1 MPLQTI
7 SAMKAAVIF
16 SIAVGLAVPAVYGQ
30 LRTAY
35 PERQSLRVY
44 QTVLPVFPRS
54 MLDQG
59 IFSGDV
65 RIVLD
70 VDEVGTLSEWLVVGY
85 THKNFA
91 DSVVGAVKRWHF
103 DPMLVQG
110 EPVPSQVELD
120 FNFKSEGVVISSVG
134 FGSTWSAFAGP
145 RGVRNE
151 YWPRS
156 LQDLDRIP
164 IPLVATRPDYPSEFA
179 ERGILGDAVI
189 EFYIDEDGAVRM
201 PAVVEADFYELGA
214 LAVSAV
220 KGWSFEP
227 ATVHNQPVLVKARQV
242 FEFGLGEAD

>member
-1 MPLQTI
+1 
-7 SAMKAAVIF
+7 MKAAVIF
-16 SIAVGLAVPAVYGQ
+16 SIAIGLAVPGVFGQ
-30 LRTAY
+30 LRSTY
-35 PERQSLRVY
+35 PERQSLRLY

-65 RIVLD
+65 RVVLD
-70 VDEVGTLSEWLVVGY
+70 VDEAGILSEWLVVGY

-91 DSVVGAVKRWHF
+91 DSVVAAVKRWHF

-110 EPVPSQVELD
+110 DPVPSQVELD
-120 FNFKSEGVVISSVG
+120 FNFKSDGVVISSVG
-134 FGSTWSAFAGP
+134 FGSTWSGFAGS
-145 RGVRNE
+145 RGSRDE

-164 IPLVATRPDYPSEFA
+164 IPLVATPPDYPTEFA
-179 ERGILGDAVI
+179 ERGVLGEAVI
-189 EFYIDEDGAVRM
+189 EFYIDEEGDVRM
-201 PAVVEADFYELGA
+201 PAVVESDFYELGA
-214 LAVSAV
+214 LAVNAV

-242 FEFGLGEAD
+242 FRFGLGESE